1 MKRAAAFVCAVL
13 VRATGM
19 LAVSAAIAA
28 QAFAAPGVQDPATAA
43 EVRAHVLPDAEEL
56 AWKAL
61 GWRASLWAGVVDAQA
76 AEKPILLWAMNGHPL
91 GCT

>member
-1 MKRAAAFVCAVL
+1 
-13 VRATGM
+13 M
-19 LAVSAAIAA
+19 LAPLFALVVAIAPA
-28 QAFAAPGVQDPATAA
+28 QGEASIAQ
-43 EVRAHVLPDAEEL
+43 VREHVLPDASEL

-61 GWRASLWAGVVDAQA
+61 GWRASLWQGVIEAQA